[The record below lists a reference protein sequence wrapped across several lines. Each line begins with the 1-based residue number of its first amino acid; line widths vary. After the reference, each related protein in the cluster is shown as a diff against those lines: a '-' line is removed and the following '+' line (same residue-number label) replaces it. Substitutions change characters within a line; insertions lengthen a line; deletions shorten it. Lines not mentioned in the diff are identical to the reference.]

1 VDDLLPSAP
10 EEIEGEL
17 SDAIR
22 SRVKSELHPGERLL
36 WASGSLPL
44 MASPGVR
51 TIITSLLALVLFTYA
66 MASLSLL
73 VQNPLGQIGPFIT
86 FGVISGIVCLC
97 LVLGSFASWHQRRTD
112 RARAAETFYD
122 VTDRRAILW
131 KPSYKKGAVEIH
143 TIPRGKL
150 VNVHR
155 IEYADGHGDVIFS
168 YQRVGNDEVGG
179 WRPIGFEGVAEV
191 RRVEELVR
199 RILLD
204 PGEVAQG

>member
-36 WASGSLPL
+36 WASGSLPRV
-44 MASPGVR
+44 ASPGVG
-51 TIITSLLALVLFTYA
+51 TVITSLVTLGLFCHA
-66 MASLSLL
+66 IASLCQIA
-73 VQNPLGQIGPFIT
+73 QNPLGPVGPFAGTGIM
-86 FGVISGIVCLC
+86 SGIACAILSLC
-97 LVLGSFASWHQRRTD
+97 LFGAWHHRRSERRKAS
-112 RARAAETFYD
+112 ETLYAL
-122 VTDRRAILW
+122 TDRRAIIW
-131 KPSYKKGAVEIH
+131 RPSYKKGGVEIY
-143 TIPRGKL
+143 TIPRGKV

-168 YQRVGNDEVGG
+168 YQRVGDDEVGG
-179 WRPIGFEGVAEV
+179 WRPIGFEGVVEV

-199 RILLD
+199 RTLLD
-204 PGEVAQG
+204 HGELA